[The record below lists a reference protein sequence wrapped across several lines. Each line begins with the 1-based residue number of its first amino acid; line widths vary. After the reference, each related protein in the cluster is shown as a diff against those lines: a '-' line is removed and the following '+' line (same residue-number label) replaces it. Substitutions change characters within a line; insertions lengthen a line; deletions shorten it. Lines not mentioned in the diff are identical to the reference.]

1 MGKKQKSSFLVQGT
15 ILIAAQMLCR
25 IIGLLY
31 RRPLFSVIGEQG
43 MGYYG
48 FAYTIYSM
56 VLLIASFSIPLAV
69 SKAIASRLAMKQ
81 YRNAQRVFHG
91 ALIYAVIVGGAGFIF
106 TYVGAP
112 LLVPN
117 EGSVFALRT
126 MSPTIFFSGILGV
139 LRGYF
144 QGHNTMVPT
153 SVSQIIEQILNAV
166 VSVVMAYVLV
176 APYVGHA
183 TKAAAF
189 KLAEHG
195 AAGSA
200 IGTGAGVLVGLLF
213 CFIIYLSYRP
223 KVKIQMKHDKTKKTE
238 SYKRIVK
245 ILIFTITPVIFST
258 FIYNCSASID
268 STLFGHLLTNKGLP
282 ETTVSAFYGLFSSQY
297 NVLINVPIAI
307 ASSLSNAIVPDI
319 AGSYAVNDQEAIK
332 SNIDTAVRF
341 ILLIAIPCAVGIA
354 VLAKPVIG
362 LLFGPKY
369 AVEGLSPR
377 MLQVGAVS
385 IVFYCLSTMTNGILQ
400 GLGKMRVPVKHSAIS
415 VAANVAV
422 LVILIQTTNSNVY
435 AIVLATVAFSVVMSI
450 LNARALTKFT
460 GYRQDLK
467 KSVLKPVF
475 SAGIMG
481 AVIFIISWAFEQF
494 ISGASIGYAACLAVA
509 VPVGMIIYFVF
520 VIKLK
525 TFSEEE
531 LKQMPKGHAILRLA
545 KKLKLL

>member
-81 YRNAQRVFHG
+81 YKNAQRVFHG
-91 ALIYAVIVGGAGFIF
+91 ALIYATVVGGAGFIF

-112 LLVPN
+112 FLVPN

-153 SVSQIIEQILNAV
+153 SVSQINEQLLNAV

-200 IGTGAGVLVGLLF
+200 IGTGAGVLIGLLF
-213 CFIIYLSYRP
+213 CFIVYLSYRP
-223 KVKIQMKHDKTKKTE
+223 KVKLQIKHDKTKKTE

-282 ETTVSAFYGLFSSQY
+282 
-297 NVLINVPIAI
+297 
-307 ASSLSNAIVPDI
+307 
-319 AGSYAVNDQEAIK
+319 
-332 SNIDTAVRF
+332 
-341 ILLIAIPCAVGIA
+341 
-354 VLAKPVIG
+354 
-362 LLFGPKY
+362 
-369 AVEGLSPR
+369 
-377 MLQVGAVS
+377 
-385 IVFYCLSTMTNGILQ
+385 
-400 GLGKMRVPVKHSAIS
+400 
-415 VAANVAV
+415 
-422 LVILIQTTNSNVY
+422 
-435 AIVLATVAFSVVMSI
+435 
-450 LNARALTKFT
+450 
-460 GYRQDLK
+460 
-467 KSVLKPVF
+467 
-475 SAGIMG
+475 
-481 AVIFIISWAFEQF
+481 
-494 ISGASIGYAACLAVA
+494 
-509 VPVGMIIYFVF
+509 
-520 VIKLK
+520 
-525 TFSEEE
+525 
-531 LKQMPKGHAILRLA
+531 
-545 KKLKLL
+545 